1 MSIVQPENPR
11 EQATNRSGSSFA
23 GISALCLLALLA
35 GCSKITLLHP
45 RGPIGESELF
55 VIGVAFALMLIV
67 VIPVIFMA
75 FWFPR
80 RYKASNPKGSYDPQ
94 WNDSIRVDAV
104 IWLIP
109 AVIVLIL
116 ATLTW
121 TESHRLD
128 PFRPIDSRVTPI
140 NIETVSL
147 DWKWL
152 FIYPDQNIATVNHL
166 VIPVGV
172 PVSFRITSGTV
183 MTSFFIPQLGSQIY
197 AMAGKQSRLHL
208 MADEPGV
215 YTGQNQQFSGRGFAD
230 MHFKVMAV
238 SQRQF
243 DDWVKKTRQSPDRL
257 DPARFEELGKPGV
270 NYPVTSFS
278 WVSPG
283 LFDEIV
289 NSYRA
294 KDGMPGAMHAKTAA
308 LEGH

>member
-1 MSIVQPENPR
+1 MVQPENRR
-11 EQATNRSGSSFA
+11 EQVTYRFGSSVA
-23 GISALCLLALLA
+23 GMSALCVLASLA
-35 GCSKITLLHP
+35 GCSNITLLHP
-45 RGPIGESELF
+45 KGPIGQSELF
-55 VIGVAFALMLIV
+55 VIGAAFALMLIV
-67 VIPVIFMA
+67 VIPVIVMA

-80 RYKASNPKGSYDPQ
+80 RYKASNPKGSYDPK
-94 WNDSIRVDAV
+94 WSDSATIDVV
-104 IWLIP
+104 IWLVP
-109 AVIVLIL
+109 ATIVLAL

-128 PFRPIDSRVTPI
+128 PFRPIDSSVVPI

-152 FIYPDQNIATVNHL
+152 FIYPDQDIATVNQL

-172 PVSFRITSGTV
+172 PISFKITSGTV

-197 AMAGKQSRLHL
+197 AMAGKQSQLHL

-215 YTGQNQQFSGRGFAD
+215 YDGQNQQFSGRGFAD

-238 SQRQF
+238 SQQQF
-243 DDWVKKTRQSPDRL
+243 DDWVKKTRQLPDKL
-257 DPARFEELGKPGV
+257 DPARFEELGKPGA
-270 NYPVTSFS
+270 NYPITSFS

-289 NSYRA
+289 NNYR
-294 KDGMPGAMHAKTAA
+294 GTESMPGSMHAKTATV
-308 LEGH
+308 EGH